1 MATIEE
7 FCGLQLVFQTMN
19 QPYSKIFCGLC
30 EDGGGVLHVL
40 LVPIWVQRIH
50 TWQVSDGFSGR
61 NNSRD
66 PFSKDK
72 SFMYGHSVPNKRIE
86 A

>member
-30 EDGGGVLHVL
+30 EDGGGYCTYCSCRFGYREYIRGRYPTVFPAVTIPVILFPKTRALCMVTL
-40 LVPIWVQRIH
+40 YPIR
-50 TWQVSDGFSGR
+50 
-61 NNSRD
+61 
-66 PFSKDK
+66 
-72 SFMYGHSVPNKRIE
+72 E
-86 A
+86 